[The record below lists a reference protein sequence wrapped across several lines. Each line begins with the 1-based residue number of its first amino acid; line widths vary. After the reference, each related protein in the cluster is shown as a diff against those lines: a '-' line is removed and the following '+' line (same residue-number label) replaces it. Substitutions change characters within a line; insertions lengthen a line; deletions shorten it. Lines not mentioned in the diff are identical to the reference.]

1 MQIFKCKTCSTRFAL
16 NLLCT
21 ALCSLKKIT
30 LKNVPPI
37 HLLVEWRGWVMQSL
51 KPSGSQVPS
60 AEKYAS
66 ELYKNKHI
74 DYKLQCIL
82 LRSCQHSWTNNTFI
96 WICLFCS
103 HSSSLKPIPS
113 SELFLAI
120 SIEPRFHYTACLVSN
135 SLIFSCLAKRA
146 GWITTITTETVV
158 WLSTTI
164 TTMTTEI

>member
-1 MQIFKCKTCSTRFAL
+1 MIGLGSDK
-16 NLLCT
+16 N
-21 ALCSLKKIT
+21 T

-82 LRSCQHSWTNNTFI
+82 LRSCQHSWTNNAFI

-103 HSSSLKPIPS
+103 HLSSLKSIPS
-113 SELFLAI
+113 RELFPAI
-120 SIEPRFHYTACLVSN
+120 SIEPRFHHTACLVSK
-135 SLIFSCLAKRA
+135 SLIFSCPGQLNRWPCHSLTHIESVSESMTHLLSLALQLLQLLQLLQ
-146 GWITTITTETVV
+146 
-158 WLSTTI
+158 WLQ
-164 TTMTTEI
+164 